1 VDAGVRLVRPLL
13 GCSKAQLSQF
23 AQTNGIVFRED
34 ASNASA
40 DFLRNRVRNQLI
52 PLLVK
57 NYQPALGK
65 VILRNVEILSAEA
78 ECLEQIASDW
88 RSGQL
93 PSRFD
98 ELHPAVQR
106 RVLVHEL
113 IALGVAP
120 EFEWIER
127 LRVSGGRLV
136 AVSDGLLLRRD
147 DTGRVRESKSGQIEF
162 SPDQATIEMT
172 RGAGRGQFGDM
183 AWRWEIR
190 APASRRLPRFAAGSE
205 WFDADRVGSSVI
217 LRHWRPG
224 DRFQPSGLA
233 APAKL
238 QDLFVNARIPRA
250 RRRRLTV
257 ATTRGGEIWWVE
269 GLRIGER
276 FKLCPETT
284 RRLWWSWERPGTES
298 SAGQSGPDSATG
310 RR

>member
-1 VDAGVRLVRPLL
+1 MAAHRRGFFAGWSAFARSWAGLDSAALARVAAGLAERQVVLVPTLVLHETLSRL
-13 GCSKAQLSQF
+13 G
-23 AQTNGIVFRED
+23 D
-34 ASNASA
+34 
-40 DFLRNRVRNQLI
+40 
-52 PLLVK
+52 
-57 NYQPALGK
+57 PALYDDPA
-65 VILRNVEILSAEA
+65 LRDV
-78 ECLEQIASDW
+78 
-88 RSGQL
+88 
-93 PSRFD
+93 P
-98 ELHPAVQR
+98 
-106 RVLVHEL
+106 
-113 IALGVAP
+113 
-120 EFEWIER
+120 
-127 LRVSGGRLV
+127 
-136 AVSDGLLLRRD
+136 
-147 DTGRVRESKSGQIEF
+147 
-162 SPDQATIEMT
+162 
-172 RGAGRGQFGDM
+172 
-183 AWRWEIR
+183 
-190 APASRRLPRFAAGSE
+190 GSE

-250 RRRRLTV
+250 RRQRLTV